1 MSGSEVSSEAHGIL
15 REVDLIDLH
24 LDGMIPH
31 RLVGYDLNQRHGPGI
46 LGGNFFGH
54 LDFPRAADNGL
65 AGGMWSVTTNPLR
78 SQRGRWKTLLKNL
91 ESLKGQVQGSEGRV
105 EVARTGT
112 EYRQARDRGAHVVLP
127 AVQGGNAL
135 VGAPDGVGS
144 IPDDLLTRVTLVHL
158 TNSEYGVTSS
168 PLALGRR
175 AEGLTGPGRDLVR
188 DLNAH
193 RVFVDLAHINPPGF
207 WEAIEVHDPSQPILA
222 THTGVDGVLPHW
234 RNLDDDQLRAV
245 AATGGVVG
253 IIFHVGFLA
262 RSGGPTDGQM
272 VLEHMEHVI
281 EVIGEDHVAIGS
293 DYDGA
298 IRPPDGLRREPA
310 YPRLVQWMLERGWSE
325 TRIEKALGANFLRC
339 LDQLRP

>member
-1 MSGSEVSSEAHGIL
+1 MSLPEVSSEAHEIL
-15 REVDLIDLH
+15 KEVDLIDLH

-31 RLVGYDLNQRHGPGI
+31 RLVGYDLNRRHGAGL

-65 AGGMWSVTTNPLR
+65 AAGMWSVTTNPLR
-78 SQRGRWKTLLKNL
+78 TAGGRWKALLKNL
-91 ESLKGQVQGSEGRV
+91 ESLKGQVDDSQGAV
-105 EVARTGT
+105 ALARTAS
-112 EYRQARDRGAHVVLP
+112 EYRDARGRGAHVVLP
-127 AVQGGNAL
+127 AIQGGNAL
-135 VGAPDGVGS
+135 VGAPEGIGS
-144 IPDDLLTRVTLVHL
+144 VPDDLLTRVTLVHL

-168 PLALGRR
+168 PLAMGRR
-175 AEGLTGPGRDLVR
+175 AEGLTGLGRELVR
-188 DLNAH
+188 DLNSQ
-193 RVFVDLAHINPPGF
+193 RVFVDLAHINPQGF
-207 WEAIEVHDPSQPILA
+207 WDAIEVHDPSQPILA

-245 AATGGVVG
+245 AETGGVIG

-281 EVIGEDHVAIGS
+281 EVVGEDHVAIGS

-298 IRPPDGLRREPA
+298 IRPPHGLRKEPC
-310 YPRLVQWMLERGWSE
+310 YPRLVQWMLDRGWSG
-325 TRIEKALGANFLRC
+325 TRVEKALGGNFLRC
-339 LDQLRP
+339 LEQLRP